1 MSLATTTNPS
11 APTGR
16 TGQGSGIN
24 NREDLSD
31 KLTLLAATKFPI
43 TLALKSGKANAILSE
58 WPVDKLAAPSTDGVV
73 EGQDADSF
81 EDPFADAAR
90 LQTRQQ
96 RIWRKWMVSEEQEA
110 VTSAGNQNAARA
122 KVKKMLELKR
132 DKEAILAS
140 DNDAVTPAAGVAG
153 KTRGLGKWIN
163 NASPGSEIPTDY
175 VTPSASVLTAAPTE
189 QTFYDMLGSIFSI
202 TGEVEELLVVAGMT
216 VRKAITNF
224 TRTDNNA
231 SETVLRVNLDAESK
245 KFPLAVNIYECD
257 LGFVRVTNGNPACM
271 PEATRAYA
279 LNPAHAEVKNL
290 RGAQSRELENQ
301 GGGRRGIIDE
311 IFGLAVSDPRAH
323 GKIDY

>member
-1 MSLATTTNPS
+1 MPLAQTINPS

-24 NREDLSD
+24 NREDLSNE
-31 KLTLLAATKFPI
+31 LTMLKATKFPI
-43 TLALKSGKANAILSE
+43 TLALKAGKATSILSE
-58 WPVDKLAAPSTDGVV
+58 WPVDKLAAPQTDGVV

-81 EDPFADAAR
+81 EDPFSDAAR

-110 VTSAGNQNAARA
+110 VTSAGNFNAAQA
-122 KVKKMLELKR
+122 KMKKMLELKR

-153 KTRGLGKWIN
+153 KTRGLGKWIST
-163 NASPGSEIPTDY
+163 APGSDVPEDYRTPT
-175 VTPSASVLTAAPTE
+175 ASILTAAPTE
-189 QTFYDMLGSIFSI
+189 QTFYDVLGSIFSI

-231 SETVLRVNLDAESK
+231 SETVLRVNIDGNSK
-245 KFPLAVNIYECD
+245 TFPLAVNIYECD
-257 LGFVRVTNGNPACM
+257 LGFVRVTNGNPVCM
-271 PEATRAYA
+271 PSSTRAYI
-279 LNPAHAEVKNL
+279 LNPAHATVKNL

-323 GKIDY
+323 GKIAY